1 MLLSAMAT
9 DVYDARIVDQN
20 VQPAMLGDYLR
31 DQSAPGAFIR
41 NVVSVEPC
49 YIADLIG
56 NAATIVA
63 IDIGDNDL
71 CAFLREQPG
80 IRFAQALSAAGD
92 DHHLTFEPLGRHL
105 PLPILAMPSR
115 AEGASAGRLLTA
127 GADRSLSVAL

>member
-20 VQPAMLGDYLR
+20 VQPGMLGDYLR

-56 NAATIVA
+56 NAATMT
-63 IDIGDNDL
+63 
-71 CAFLREQPG
+71 CAPS
-80 IRFAQALSAAGD
+80 SANS
-92 DHHLTFEPLGRHL
+92 L
-105 PLPILAMPSR
+105 
-115 AEGASAGRLLTA
+115 ASASPRPFPPPVTITT
-127 GADRSLSVAL
+127 